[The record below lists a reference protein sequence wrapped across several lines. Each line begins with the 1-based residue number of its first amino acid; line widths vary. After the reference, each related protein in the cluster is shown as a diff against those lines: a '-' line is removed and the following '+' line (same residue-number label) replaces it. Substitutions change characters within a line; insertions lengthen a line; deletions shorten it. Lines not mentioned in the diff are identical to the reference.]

1 MAGAPTTTS
10 ENGETARVQR
20 AMLAPPM
27 FYGWYVVG
35 CAFVIALC
43 GFGFGFYGPGLYLA
57 SLTLA
62 HGWPVALVSS
72 AVALYYFCAAIWTI
86 FIGDAVGRFGPRR
99 VVVGGALA
107 MALGVGLLTV
117 VRAPWQL
124 YVAFFVMS
132 FGWATMNGA
141 AISAIL
147 APWFEKKRGL
157 AISLALNGGSF
168 GGVVVTPALAFLIA
182 RYGFGTGVGL
192 ALAAMLAVVVPLA
205 LIVLARRPE
214 DVGSLPDGASPGDA
228 GVIASASA
236 TAAGPWRRRDALHDR
251 AFLTISIPFVLGF
264 LAQVGFLTHQITY
277 LFPIIGMQS
286 AALAVSLT
294 TAAAVAG
301 RTITGAFID
310 RLDRRLVS
318 SATFVLQAAAL
329 AILLSGNSPM
339 AIHVAC
345 VLFGTAVGNTNTL
358 PPLIVQQ
365 EFPQAHFSR
374 VVSLIIGMNHVA
386 FALGPLLLGTLRDWT
401 GDYRLPFTVC
411 ITLQIAAAL
420 VVLLGRGGHHP
431 R

>member
-1 MAGAPTTTS
+1 
-10 ENGETARVQR
+10 
-20 AMLAPPM
+20 M

-43 GFGFGFYGPGLYLA
+43 GFGYGFYGPGLYLA
-57 SLTLA
+57 LLTLA

-72 AVALYYFCAAIWTI
+72 AVALYYLCAAIWTI
-86 FIGDAVGRFGPRR
+86 FIGDALGRFGPRR

-157 AISLALNGGSF
+157 AISLALNGGSG
-168 GGVVVTPALAFLIA
+168 GGVVVTPLLAFLIA
-182 RYGFGTGVGL
+182 RYGFATGVGL
-192 ALAAMLAVVVPLA
+192 AVAAML
-205 LIVLARRPE
+205 IVLMPVALLVLKRRPE
-214 DVGSLPDGASPGDA
+214 DVGSLPDGASPGADGA
-228 GVIASASA
+228 IAPVRK
-236 TAAGPWRRRDALHDR
+236 TAPVPWRRRDALHDR

-277 LFPIIGMQS
+277 LFPLIGMQS

-294 TAAAVAG
+294 TVAAVVG
-301 RTITGAFID
+301 RTVTGAFID

-318 SATFVLQAAAL
+318 CAIFLIKAAAL
-329 AILLSGNSPM
+329 AILLGSDRTL
-339 AIHVAC
+339 ALYVAC
-345 VLFGTAVGNTNTL
+345 ILFGIAVGNTNTL
-358 PPLIVQQ
+358 PPLLVQQ

-374 VVSLIIGMNHVA
+374 VVSLVVSVNHVA
-386 FALGPLLLGTLRDWT
+386 FAVGPLLLGTLRDWT
-401 GDYRLPFTVC
+401 GDYRLPFTAC
-411 ITLQIAAAL
+411 IALDIAAAF
-420 VVLLGRGGHHP
+420 VVLLGRRGRPTRGWSCTP
-431 R
+431 RERGTRGS